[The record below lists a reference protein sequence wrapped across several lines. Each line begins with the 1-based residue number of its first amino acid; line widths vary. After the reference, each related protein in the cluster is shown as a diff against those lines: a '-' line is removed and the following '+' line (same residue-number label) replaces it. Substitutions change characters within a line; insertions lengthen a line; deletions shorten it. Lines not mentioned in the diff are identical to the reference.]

1 MPDYTLEEIRKW
13 KALIYGPNIGCGNK
27 VDGWASVGNETLTP
41 RRKNRSKSKSGSI
54 PSKQSSSS
62 PSLYAEWLGG
72 SPCGANRSYRTKGAK
87 DAIGK
92 PSLY

>member
-27 VDGWASVGNETLTP
+27 VDGWYGIRTP
-41 RRKNRSKSKSGSI
+41 RKKNRSKFKSSTPSGSI

-87 DAIGK
+87 DTIGK